1 MSLKEVRETLPQPWE
16 VAETLDGRYLFI
28 VVGGKNTWS
37 HPTPGFNQ
45 DLIKPD
51 EDPPSPQL
59 KYEALSYTWG
69 SMEKAVS
76 ARVIDETTD
85 RTQTIA
91 LGAHLADALEH
102 LRLETE
108 SRTLWVDAICI
119 NQADI
124 EERNA
129 QVKRMGSIYT
139 LAERVVI
146 WLGPE
151 TSDSNLALSTMQYL
165 ADQVE
170 NTLDRYNCD
179 TPDAAEPL
187 WFNRAQALPYN
198 KQTWAALLAFF
209 QRPWFSRL
217 WVMQEAQLS
226 NRRAIVHCGSTAIS
240 WISLQKAIQI
250 LHVKQL
256 DAELALRIADAQS
269 IIRSQTLRRVLTAS
283 RRHLCFDPRDK
294 IYGLLA
300 LLPAAITAQIQPQ
313 YKLPVADIYRDFV
326 MASLNYD
333 ARLSIL
339 TLCQY
344 DPVNYEGPSWTPNL
358 AMRPSGFLE
367 PFTGS
372 AAGDSAACAHSPSRE
387 SLYVSGKDCATI
399 TTVSDTASGSLEDI
413 TSTIYSWAPK
423 DI

>member
-1 MSLKEVRETLPQPWE
+1 MASLTYHDLDINTDEIRLLTLHPGRAGDKLCLSLTHASLRAIPDTRKTPKRVSLKEVRETLPQPWE

-91 LGAHLADALEH
+91 LGANLADALEH

-187 WFNRAQALPYN
+187 WFNRAQALLYN

-209 QRPWFSRL
+209 QRPGS
-217 WVMQEAQLS
+217 VD
-226 NRRAIVHCGSTAIS
+226 CG
-240 WISLQKAIQI
+240 
-250 LHVKQL
+250 
-256 DAELALRIADAQS
+256 
-269 IIRSQTLRRVLTAS
+269 
-283 RRHLCFDPRDK
+283 
-294 IYGLLA
+294 
-300 LLPAAITAQIQPQ
+300 
-313 YKLPVADIYRDFV
+313 
-326 MASLNYD
+326 
-333 ARLSIL
+333 
-339 TLCQY
+339 
-344 DPVNYEGPSWTPNL
+344 
-358 AMRPSGFLE
+358 
-367 PFTGS
+367 
-372 AAGDSAACAHSPSRE
+372 
-387 SLYVSGKDCATI
+387 
-399 TTVSDTASGSLEDI
+399 
-413 TSTIYSWAPK
+413 
-423 DI
+423 